1 MKRFPLY
8 LFLLSALALA
18 GCGGDSADDGGGP
31 AADRLALRAV
41 TIGDRSGLSDF
52 DDVAPD
58 AAIVLDFT
66 AALDAST
73 VGANIYLL
81 DAGGAKVAAAD
92 RYDGAERVTLKPSA
106 VLNSYADYRLIVN
119 SGLRSAAGEPILT
132 GKVSASARG
141 WTRTTSSRRS
151 PTRSCST
158 RCSNRPS
165 VTSGRVPNL

>member
-1 MKRFPLY
+1 M
-8 LFLLSALALA
+8 
-18 GCGGDSADDGGGP
+18 
-31 AADRLALRAV
+31 
-41 TIGDRSGLSDF
+41 
-52 DDVAPD
+52 APD

-132 GKVSASARG
+132 GKVIRIRTGLDTHDKFPQISDEELLDKVQQQTFRYFWEGAEPVSGMARE
-141 WTRTTSSRRS
+141 RTTSG
-151 PTRSCST
+151 ST
-158 RCSNRPS
+158 
-165 VTSGRVPNL
+165 VTIGGTASA